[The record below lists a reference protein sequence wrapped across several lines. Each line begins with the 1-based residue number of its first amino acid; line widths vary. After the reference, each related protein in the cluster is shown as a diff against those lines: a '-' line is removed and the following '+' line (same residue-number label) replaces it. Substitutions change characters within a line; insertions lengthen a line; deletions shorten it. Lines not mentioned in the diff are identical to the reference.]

1 MSLEFFT
8 KKINTVARTASFQLS
23 KSLYAFSERR
33 TMNKYDLDQT
43 IISLLNTY
51 AKDLEEQLSACVL
64 AYFGNIHPGYFRQF
78 RDAVEE
84 VREETAFKDRICIL
98 LRTGGGSAET
108 AERMATVLREHFA
121 EVSFLVPDAAM
132 SAGTILCMSGDKI
145 FMDYSS
151 ALGPIDPQVLSPDG
165 SGYVAAMGYLD
176 KVAEIV
182 AKPNLSP
189 ADVVFLRGID
199 LGRLALF
206 EQAKNFSVDLLKEWL
221 VEFKFRN
228 WTEHRTTNPGTEV
241 TPEQKKHRAEEI
253 AMALSNHKKWR
264 SHGRALDLSKLRKL
278 GLEIDDYSTNLAL
291 RNVVRSY
298 NDPLSTYVD
307 RMGVPMFMHNHKL
320 YGGI

>member
-1 MSLEFFT
+1 
-8 KKINTVARTASFQLS
+8 
-23 KSLYAFSERR
+23 
-33 TMNKYDLDQT
+33 MNKYDLDQT
-43 IISLLNTY
+43 IIKVLNGN
-51 AKDLEEQLSACVL
+51 AKALEEELSSCVL

-84 VREETAFKDRICIL
+84 VKELTDFKSRISIL

-108 AERMATVLREHFA
+108 AERMATVLREHFT
-121 EVSFLVPDAAM
+121 EVYFLVPDAAM

-176 KVAEIV
+176 QVAAIV

-199 LGRLALF
+199 LGKLALF
-206 EQAKNFSVDLLKEWL
+206 EQAKSFSVDLLKEWL
-221 VEFKFRN
+221 VEFKFKN
-228 WTEHRTTNPGTEV
+228 WTEHRTTNRGMSV
-241 TPEQKKHRAEEI
+241 TAEQKKDRAEEI
-253 AMALSNHKKWR
+253 AMALSNHKLWR
-264 SHGRALDLSKLRKL
+264 SHGRALNLTKLRSL
-278 GLEIDDYSTNLAL
+278 GLEIDDFSKNSELHT
-291 RNVVRSY
+291 VVRSY
-298 NDPLSTYVD
+298 NDPLSMYVD

-320 YGGI
+320 YGG